1 MRNKKETASKVKRQQ
16 LIEAQLLY
24 AQYHFKRSQIKS
36 VTSWSFFW
44 FIKMILRIKV
54 LRIRMLLLKKKSKQ

>member
-24 AQYHFKRSQIKS
+24 AQYHFKRSQIES
-36 VTSWSFFW
+36 LIHNGVSSG
-44 FIKMILRIKV
+44 LSR
-54 LRIRMLLLKKKSKQ
+54 

>member
-16 LIEAQLLY
+16 LIDAQLLY

-36 VTSWSFFW
+36 DTSWSFFW

-54 LRIRMLLLKKKSKQ
+54 LTVRMLLLKKMSKQ